1 MQTNTNAREAPSHP
15 KDRSLKAYK
24 AWIEEIANRLTTD
37 KAILKMTNEEWTES
51 WKEFWQ
57 KKSKH

>member
-1 MQTNTNAREAPSHP
+1 MQTSTNAREASSHP

-24 AWIEEIANRLTTD
+24 AWIEEIANRLITD
-37 KAILKMTNEEWTES
+37 KTTLKMTDKEWTES

-57 KKSKH
+57 KKPKH